1 MNNDQKGQRDLT
13 DDVKIMPDD
22 VNFVKPG
29 KANLKIIDKANPKII
44 GSTLKE
50 TYPSEIHAL
59 KIDANHI
66 KIDGHEYL
74 VVRDKLIT
82 TDRREIADKLY
93 EWAGRM
99 ESAANAAMTAPD
111 KINDDLLI
119 KYRKLIALLDE
130 HEMLDKISLLA
141 GLPLNRIPQHS
152 QNSLSVK
159 K

>member
-1 MNNDQKGQRDLT
+1 MNNDQKDQRDLT
-13 DDVKIMPDD
+13 EDVKIMPDD

-29 KANLKIIDKANPKII
+29 KTNPKII
-44 GSTLKE
+44 DPTLKE

-74 VVRDKLIT
+74 VVHDKLIT

-99 ESAANAAMTAPD
+99 ECAANAAMTAPD
-111 KINDDLLI
+111 KINDDLLV

-130 HEMLDKISLLA
+130 HEMLDKL
-141 GLPLNRIPQHS
+141 
-152 QNSLSVK
+152 
-159 K
+159 

>member
-29 KANLKIIDKANPKII
+29 KASPKIIDKANPKII
-44 GSTLKE
+44 DPTLKE

-66 KIDGHEYL
+66 KIEGHEFL
-74 VVRDKLIT
+74 IVHDKLIT
-82 TDRREIADKLY
+82 TDSLEISDKLY

-99 ESAANAAMTAPD
+99 ECAANAAMTAPD

-130 HEMLDKISLLA
+130 HEMLDKL
-141 GLPLNRIPQHS
+141 
-152 QNSLSVK
+152 
-159 K
+159 

>member
-13 DDVKIMPDD
+13 EDVKIMPDD

-29 KANLKIIDKANPKII
+29 KANPKIIDKANPKII
-44 GSTLKE
+44 DPTSMD

-59 KIDANHI
+59 KIDANHR

-74 VVRDKLIT
+74 VVPDKLIT
-82 TDRREIADKLY
+82 TYRREIADKLY

-99 ESAANAAMTAPD
+99 ECAANAAMTAPD
-111 KINDDLLI
+111 KINDDLLV

-130 HEMLDKISLLA
+130 HEMLDKL
-141 GLPLNRIPQHS
+141 
-152 QNSLSVK
+152 
-159 K
+159 

>member
-1 MNNDQKGQRDLT
+1 MNNDQKEQRDLT
-13 DDVKIMPDD
+13 EDVKIMPDD

-29 KANLKIIDKANPKII
+29 KANPNIIDKANPKII
-44 GSTLKE
+44 DPTTKE

-74 VVRDKLIT
+74 VVHDKLIT

-99 ESAANAAMTAPD
+99 ECAANAAMTAPD
-111 KINDDLLI
+111 KINDDLLV

-130 HEMLDKISLLA
+130 HEMLDKL
-141 GLPLNRIPQHS
+141 
-152 QNSLSVK
+152 
-159 K
+159 

>member
-29 KANLKIIDKANPKII
+29 KANPKIIDKANPKII
-44 GSTLKE
+44 DPTLKE

-74 VVRDKLIT
+74 VVHDKLIT

-93 EWAGRM
+93 EWADRM
-99 ESAANAAMTAPD
+99 ECAANAAMTAPD

-130 HEMLDKISLLA
+130 HEMLDKL
-141 GLPLNRIPQHS
+141 
-152 QNSLSVK
+152 
-159 K
+159 

>member
-1 MNNDQKGQRDLT
+1 MNNDQKDQRDLT
-13 DDVKIMPDD
+13 EDVKIMPDD

-29 KANLKIIDKANPKII
+29 KANPKIIDKANPKII
-44 GSTLKE
+44 DPTSKE

-66 KIDGHEYL
+66 KIDGQEYL
-74 VVRDKLIT
+74 VVHDKLIT

-99 ESAANAAMTAPD
+99 ECAANAAMTAPD
-111 KINDDLLI
+111 KINDDLLV

-130 HEMLDKISLLA
+130 HEMLDKL
-141 GLPLNRIPQHS
+141 
-152 QNSLSVK
+152 
-159 K
+159 

>member
-1 MNNDQKGQRDLT
+1 MNNDQKDQRDLT
-13 DDVKIMPDD
+13 EDVKIMPDD

-29 KANLKIIDKANPKII
+29 NANPKIIDKANPKII
-44 GSTLKE
+44 DPTLKE
-50 TYPSEIHAL
+50 TYPREIHAL

-74 VVRDKLIT
+74 VVHDKLIT

-99 ESAANAAMTAPD
+99 ECAANAAMTAPD

-130 HEMLDKISLLA
+130 HEMLDKL
-141 GLPLNRIPQHS
+141 
-152 QNSLSVK
+152 
-159 K
+159 

>member
-1 MNNDQKGQRDLT
+1 MNNDQKDQRDLT
-13 DDVKIMPDD
+13 EDVKIMPDD

-29 KANLKIIDKANPKII
+29 KVNPKII
-44 GSTLKE
+44 DPTLKE

-59 KIDANHI
+59 RIDANHI

-74 VVRDKLIT
+74 VVHDKLIT

-130 HEMLDKISLLA
+130 HEMLDKL
-141 GLPLNRIPQHS
+141 
-152 QNSLSVK
+152 
-159 K
+159 

>member
-1 MNNDQKGQRDLT
+1 MNNDQKDQRDLT
-13 DDVKIMPDD
+13 EDVKVMPDD

-29 KANLKIIDKANPKII
+29 KANPKIIDKANPKII
-44 GSTLKE
+44 DPTLKE

-74 VVRDKLIT
+74 VVHDKLIT

-99 ESAANAAMTAPD
+99 ECAANAAMTAPD

-130 HEMLDKISLLA
+130 HEMLDKL
-141 GLPLNRIPQHS
+141 
-152 QNSLSVK
+152 
-159 K
+159 

>member
-1 MNNDQKGQRDLT
+1 MNNDQKDQRDLT
-13 DDVKIMPDD
+13 EDVKIMPDD
-22 VNFVKPG
+22 VNFVKPSN
-29 KANLKIIDKANPKII
+29 ANPKIIDKANPKII
-44 GSTLKE
+44 DPTLKE
-50 TYPSEIHAL
+50 TYPREIHAL

-74 VVRDKLIT
+74 VVHDKLIT

-99 ESAANAAMTAPD
+99 ECAANVAMTAPD

-130 HEMLDKISLLA
+130 HEMLDKL
-141 GLPLNRIPQHS
+141 
-152 QNSLSVK
+152 
-159 K
+159 

>member
-29 KANLKIIDKANPKII
+29 KANPKIIDKANPKII
-44 GSTLKE
+44 DPTLKE

-74 VVRDKLIT
+74 VVHDKLIT

-99 ESAANAAMTAPD
+99 ECAANAAMTAPD

-130 HEMLDKISLLA
+130 HEMLDKL
-141 GLPLNRIPQHS
+141 
-152 QNSLSVK
+152 
-159 K
+159 

>member
-29 KANLKIIDKANPKII
+29 KANPKIIDKANPKII
-44 GSTLKE
+44 DPTSKE

-99 ESAANAAMTAPD
+99 ECAANAAMTAPD
-111 KINDDLLI
+111 KINDDLLV

-130 HEMLDKISLLA
+130 HEMLDKL
-141 GLPLNRIPQHS
+141 
-152 QNSLSVK
+152 
-159 K
+159 

>member
-13 DDVKIMPDD
+13 EDVKVMPDD

-29 KANLKIIDKANPKII
+29 KANPKIIDTANPKII
-44 GSTLKE
+44 DPTSKE
-50 TYPSEIHAL
+50 TYPSEIHDL

-74 VVRDKLIT
+74 VVPDKLIT

-111 KINDDLLI
+111 KINDDLLV

-130 HEMLDKISLLA
+130 HEMLDKL
-141 GLPLNRIPQHS
+141 
-152 QNSLSVK
+152 
-159 K
+159 

>member
-1 MNNDQKGQRDLT
+1 MNNDQKGQPDLT
-13 DDVKIMPDD
+13 KDVKIMPDD

-29 KANLKIIDKANPKII
+29 KANPKIIDKANPKII
-44 GSTLKE
+44 DPTSKE

-74 VVRDKLIT
+74 VVHDKLIT

-99 ESAANAAMTAPD
+99 ECAANAAMTAPD
-111 KINDDLLI
+111 KINDDLLV

-130 HEMLDKISLLA
+130 HEMLDKL
-141 GLPLNRIPQHS
+141 
-152 QNSLSVK
+152 
-159 K
+159 

>member
-22 VNFVKPG
+22 VNFVKPS
-29 KANLKIIDKANPKII
+29 KANLKIMDKANPKII
-44 GSTLKE
+44 GPTLKE

-74 VVRDKLIT
+74 VVHDKLIT
-82 TDRREIADKLY
+82 TDRREIADTLY

-99 ESAANAAMTAPD
+99 ECAANAAMTAPD

-130 HEMLDKISLLA
+130 HEMLDKL
-141 GLPLNRIPQHS
+141 
-152 QNSLSVK
+152 
-159 K
+159 

>member
-13 DDVKIMPDD
+13 EDVKIMPDD

-29 KANLKIIDKANPKII
+29 KANPKIIDKANPKII
-44 GSTLKE
+44 DPTSKE

-66 KIDGHEYL
+66 KIGGHEYL
-74 VVRDKLIT
+74 VVPDKLIT

-99 ESAANAAMTAPD
+99 ECAANAAMTAPD
-111 KINDDLLI
+111 KINDDLLV

-130 HEMLDKISLLA
+130 HEMLDKL
-141 GLPLNRIPQHS
+141 
-152 QNSLSVK
+152 
-159 K
+159 

>member
-1 MNNDQKGQRDLT
+1 MNNDLKDQRDLT
-13 DDVKIMPDD
+13 EDVKIMPDD

-29 KANLKIIDKANPKII
+29 KANPKIIDKANPKII
-44 GSTLKE
+44 DPTLKE

-74 VVRDKLIT
+74 VVHDKLIT

-99 ESAANAAMTAPD
+99 ECAANAAMTAPD

-130 HEMLDKISLLA
+130 HEMLDKL
-141 GLPLNRIPQHS
+141 
-152 QNSLSVK
+152 
-159 K
+159 

>member
-1 MNNDQKGQRDLT
+1 MNNDQKSQRDLT

-29 KANLKIIDKANPKII
+29 KANPKIIDKANPTII
-44 GSTLKE
+44 DPTLKE

-74 VVRDKLIT
+74 VVHDKLIT

-99 ESAANAAMTAPD
+99 ECAANAAMTAPD

-130 HEMLDKISLLA
+130 HEMLDKL
-141 GLPLNRIPQHS
+141 
-152 QNSLSVK
+152 
-159 K
+159 

>member
-1 MNNDQKGQRDLT
+1 MNNDQKDQRDLT
-13 DDVKIMPDD
+13 EDVKIMPDD

-29 KANLKIIDKANPKII
+29 KVNPKIIDKATPKII
-44 GSTLKE
+44 EPTLKE

-59 KIDANHI
+59 RIDANHI

-74 VVRDKLIT
+74 VVHDKLIT

-99 ESAANAAMTAPD
+99 ENAANAAMTAPD

-130 HEMLDKISLLA
+130 HEMLDKL
-141 GLPLNRIPQHS
+141 
-152 QNSLSVK
+152 
-159 K
+159 

>member
-13 DDVKIMPDD
+13 EDVKVMPDD

-29 KANLKIIDKANPKII
+29 KANPKIIDKANPRII
-44 GSTLKE
+44 DPTSKE

-74 VVRDKLIT
+74 VVPDKLIT

-111 KINDDLLI
+111 KINDDLLV

-130 HEMLDKISLLA
+130 HEMLDKL
-141 GLPLNRIPQHS
+141 
-152 QNSLSVK
+152 
-159 K
+159 

>member
-13 DDVKIMPDD
+13 EDVKIMPDD

-29 KANLKIIDKANPKII
+29 KANPKITDPT
-44 GSTLKE
+44 SE
-50 TYPSEIHAL
+50 DTYPSEIHAL

-74 VVRDKLIT
+74 VVPDKLIT

-99 ESAANAAMTAPD
+99 ECAANAAMTAPD
-111 KINDDLLI
+111 KINDDLLV

-130 HEMLDKISLLA
+130 HEMLDKL
-141 GLPLNRIPQHS
+141 
-152 QNSLSVK
+152 
-159 K
+159 

>member
-13 DDVKIMPDD
+13 EDVKIMPDD

-29 KANLKIIDKANPKII
+29 KANPKIIDKANPKII
-44 GSTLKE
+44 DPTSKE

-82 TDRREIADKLY
+82 TDRREIADKLH
-93 EWAGRM
+93 EWACRL
-99 ESAANAAMTAPD
+99 ECAANAAMTAPD
-111 KINDDLLI
+111 KINDDLLV

-130 HEMLDKISLLA
+130 HEMLDKL
-141 GLPLNRIPQHS
+141 
-152 QNSLSVK
+152 
-159 K
+159 

>member
-1 MNNDQKGQRDLT
+1 MNNDEKGQRDLT

-29 KANLKIIDKANPKII
+29 KANPKIIDKANPKII
-44 GSTLKE
+44 DPTLKE

-74 VVRDKLIT
+74 VVHDKLIT

-99 ESAANAAMTAPD
+99 ECAANAAMTAPD

-130 HEMLDKISLLA
+130 HEMLDKL
-141 GLPLNRIPQHS
+141 
-152 QNSLSVK
+152 
-159 K
+159 

>member
-13 DDVKIMPDD
+13 EDVKIMPDD

-29 KANLKIIDKANPKII
+29 KANPKIIDKANPKII
-44 GSTLKE
+44 DPTSKE

-99 ESAANAAMTAPD
+99 ECAANAAMTAPD
-111 KINDDLLI
+111 KINDDLLM
-119 KYRKLIALLDE
+119 KYRKLIALLEE
-130 HEMLDKISLLA
+130 HEMLDKL
-141 GLPLNRIPQHS
+141 
-152 QNSLSVK
+152 
-159 K
+159 